1 MGQVVEHLH
10 LVRLDGLLQQ
20 DSTSHHSTSH
30 HSTSHHT
37 SQLTLTLSLVFWL
50 PFSAVCSDRG
60 REQTGAHSQEQ

>member
-30 HSTSHHT
+30 HS